1 MIRYSVLYSNVVW
14 VENKREFFLIRF
26 RIMDKKIHK
35 ALVIDDTPEVLE
47 FIMTTLNELEMFK
60 LIITATDGLDAF
72 RKLNNQDFDL
82 VVLDINMPKMDGVQ
96 FLASYMKKDPKI
108 FKKVIVI
115 SGEIDNDFIQ
125 KLNKMGLE
133 HVLKKPF
140 EFEDLYEHVIKI
152 LT

>member
-1 MIRYSVLYSNVVW
+1 
-14 VENKREFFLIRF
+14 
-26 RIMDKKIHK
+26 MDKKIHK